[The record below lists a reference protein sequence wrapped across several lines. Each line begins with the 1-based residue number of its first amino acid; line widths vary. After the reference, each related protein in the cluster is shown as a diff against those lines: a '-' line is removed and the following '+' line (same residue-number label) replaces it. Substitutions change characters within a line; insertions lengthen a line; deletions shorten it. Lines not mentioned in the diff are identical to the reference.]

1 MADSGNPTP
10 RVGSEHKYAA
20 IARFKHSQH
29 LDYDKEIGTLI
40 SENRHAFEDVV
51 DRINAHLTKL
61 GVPDSPELTLA
72 ICHLEQAKDAL
83 IHHVGKVDGVPFEQA
98 VRASMKQA

>member
-61 GVPDSPELTLA
+61 GVPDSHPPRR
-72 ICHLEQAKDAL
+72 Q
-83 IHHVGKVDGVPFEQA
+83 GGRRA
-98 VRASMKQA
+98 VRTGRPCVDEAGVSAPVSPLGIGDARL